1 MNIEFAGYTGDTGS
15 AEDSAQV
22 SVVMAPVQSS
32 TRKVSV
38 YAENIVDAG
47 DMGDDKLFDI
57 VLGLTIYDEAEMGDF
72 RTFRVVKRISLN
84 KAVLADQAIQ
94 NTDVTVLESSSGGF
108 LNDPKTLARFK
119 QLAGV

>member
-1 MNIEFAGYTGDTGS
+1 
-15 AEDSAQV
+15 
-22 SVVMAPVQSS
+22 
-32 TRKVSV
+32 
-38 YAENIVDAG
+38 
-47 DMGDDKLFDI
+47 MGDDKLFDI
-57 VLGLTIYDEAEMGDF
+57 VLGLTVYDKAEEMGDY

-94 NTDVTVLESSSGGF
+94 NTDVTVLEASSGGF